1 MTPRR
6 YDGTLCT
13 AGRRFQLFARFSN
26 GSFLKDFIV
35 ENTQNRNAAAMSLEL
50 DATIRAI
57 AQPRD
62 DIIDTENA
70 PEVERIRLK
79 ERYKLPSEQQDA
91 LES

>member
-1 MTPRR
+1 
-6 YDGTLCT
+6 
-13 AGRRFQLFARFSN
+13 
-26 GSFLKDFIV
+26 
-35 ENTQNRNAAAMSLEL
+35 MSLEL